1 MPSTWDPTT
10 LAIIDELMIALDPA
24 VMDSLSPKYLVSALP
39 YILLNKTFHDNHY
52 DSFPGFV
59 GKVHFSEVRHFESLT
74 QVYAEE
80 RFLTKTSW
88 STGCCSW
95 HWSGRT
101 LAGDKFAV
109 IFLRLTAVPTN
120 LHILAR
126 NCTPWQDETGPGDEK
141 LGVTTRRCVPARKIS
156 EFFLTRI
163 CTAQDIDKPP
173 RLSGFCLAWFRS
185 NISKPCHYFVFTL
198 ARLARLGW
206 TASRTPPTSS
216 RATRS

>member
-1 MPSTWDPTT
+1 MTSFNLFFQLRAISSVSMPSTWNPTT

-95 HWSGRT
+95 HWFGGT

-109 IFLRLTAVPTN
+109 IFFTVN
-120 LHILAR
+120 NGGLAKMCKLFR
-126 NCTPWQDETGPGDEK
+126 TIYTFWQEIVH
-141 LGVTTRRCVPARKIS
+141 LGKT
-156 EFFLTRI
+156 
-163 CTAQDIDKPP
+163 
-173 RLSGFCLAWFRS
+173 
-185 NISKPCHYFVFTL
+185 
-198 ARLARLGW
+198 RLALAMKNLG
-206 TASRTPPTSS
+206 
-216 RATRS
+216 

>member
-1 MPSTWDPTT
+1 MTSFNLFFQLRAISSVSMPSTWDPTT

-39 YILLNKTFHDNHY
+39 YILLNKTYHDNHY

-74 QVYAEE
+74 QVHAEE

-95 HWSGRT
+95 HWFGGT

-109 IFLRLTAVPTN
+109 IFFTVNNGGLRQGRTHWVLP
-120 LHILAR
+120 
-126 NCTPWQDETGPGDEK
+126 
-141 LGVTTRRCVPARKIS
+141 
-156 EFFLTRI
+156 
-163 CTAQDIDKPP
+163 
-173 RLSGFCLAWFRS
+173 CLVS
-185 NISKPCHYFVFTL
+185 I
-198 ARLARLGW
+198 
-206 TASRTPPTSS
+206 
-216 RATRS
+216 